1 MFSHSHLRATYVKY
15 SKHCALLANSF
26 FAVRHYLLVR
36 DYKRTDYKQK
46 AFFKRSFNGRQIS
59 GNEIGNE
66 LIKGNGNFKY

>member
-1 MFSHSHLRATYVKY
+1 LRAPHVKY

-26 FAVRHYLLVR
+26 LAVRHYLLVR

-46 AFFKRSFNGRQIS
+46 AFFKRSFFERQIS
-59 GNEIGNE
+59 ENEIGNE